1 MARKENY
8 DSNIS
13 IIQRMKEKAILD
25 SLDEGNKMISA
36 QSSFDI
42 GYLNELNF
50 DYQKLNV
57 LIQENYVQ
65 ELELRYIVTVLQGY

>member
-1 MARKENY
+1 
-8 DSNIS
+8 
-13 IIQRMKEKAILD
+13 MKEKAILD